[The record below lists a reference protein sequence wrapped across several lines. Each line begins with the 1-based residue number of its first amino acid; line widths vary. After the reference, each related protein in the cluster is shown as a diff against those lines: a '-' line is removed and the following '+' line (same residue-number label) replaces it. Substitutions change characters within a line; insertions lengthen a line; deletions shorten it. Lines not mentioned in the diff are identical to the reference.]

1 MTVWVLLAALI
12 IGAAVGLLGSGGSIL
27 TVPVLLHL
35 LNLPEKVAIAASL
48 GVVAQISLIALLP
61 YLWRKRVPLKL
72 LKRFVA
78 PALAGTACGTW
89 LSVYLAADWQLFILA
104 ALMLL
109 SALNM
114 WRQKLWQWPLHS
126 GWALAVVAFMLGGL
140 TGLVGVGGGFLIVP
154 LLLTVTSLPLVSAV
168 ACSLALICL
177 QSWLAF
183 AGHSYWMLQ
192 QGIHLPWSSIFWL
205 GALGALGSLAGVLLS
220 EYLPQQLLKRA
231 FAVVLVLLAASL
243 FFV

>member
-1 MTVWVLLAALI
+1 MTIWVLLAALI

-27 TVPVLLHL
+27 TVPVLLHML
-35 LNLPEKVAIAASL
+35 KLPEKVAIAASL
-48 GVVAQISLIALLP
+48 GVVGQISLIALIP
-61 YLWRKRVPLKL
+61 YLLRKRVPLDL

-78 PALAGTACGTW
+78 PALAGTVSGTW
-89 LSVYLAADWQLFILA
+89 LSGYLSADWQLLVLA

-114 WRQKLWQWPLHS
+114 WQQKLWQWPISS
-126 GWALAVVAFMLGGL
+126 GWALAAVAFTLGGL

-183 AGHSYWMLQ
+183 AGHSYLLQQ

-205 GALGALGSLAGVLLS
+205 GGLGAVGSLAGVLLS
-220 EYLPQQLLKRA
+220 EHLPQQLLKRV
-231 FAVVLVLLAASL
+231 FAVVLLLLAGSL